1 MTADSAL
8 LDQNLRVARMIY
20 QTYTRFGNCLDG
32 ILRKHGLT
40 LERYLV
46 LLAIKNH
53 GQSARIVDIARWGE
67 RSPNSVT
74 AIVDRMVRVGLL
86 RRVRDRI
93 DRRVVHV
100 SITGKGEEVLKPAS
114 LAAISFYQQIMSQL
128 SLENAHTLASLLTVI
143 NYKLL
148 ECLNPGA
155 DIGAM
160 QESDSE
166 THDRLVE
173 LVRQM
178 L

>member
-1 MTADSAL
+1 MNADSEL

-20 QTYTRFGNCLDG
+20 QTYTRFENCLDG
-32 ILRKHGLT
+32 IFRKHGLT
-40 LERYLV
+40 MERYLV

-53 GQSARIVDIARWGE
+53 GQPVRIVDIARWGE

-74 AIVDRMVRVGLL
+74 AIVDRMVRTGLL

-93 DRRVVHV
+93 DRRKVDV
-100 SITGKGEEVLKPAS
+100 SITGKGEELLKPAS
-114 LAAISFYQQIMSQL
+114 LAAVSFYQQVMAQL
-128 SLENAHTLASLLTVI
+128 SLENGRTLASLLTAI

-160 QESDSE
+160 QKSDSE
-166 THDRLVE
+166 THDRLVKM
-173 LVRQM
+173 VKQM